1 MLGSKCAESFFL
13 IVSFDSSPLSNES
26 RDSHTITRDKDVDR
40 HTSIVIRFVSLL
52 MDTTMTFY
60 DVLTTDYD
68 KTMMSAAHST
78 PTPDRQ
84 KSTRKMT
91 GGEANA

>member
-26 RDSHTITRDKDVDR
+26 WDSNTIKRYKEDVDR
-40 HTSIVIRFVSLL
+40 RFVSVL
-52 MDTTMTFY
+52 METTMTSY

-68 KTMMSAAHST
+68 KPMMSAAH
-78 PTPDRQ
+78 
-84 KSTRKMT
+84 
-91 GGEANA
+91 